1 MLKLKKFKIQIS
13 LEYFIGFSVLLSVLF
28 VFIYLYFES
37 YKQLAEVV
45 RYLGLETRCY
55 FLSSKFDSFLP
66 IILKNISYY
75 EVFEIN
81 LEEEVEIKNF
91 KIKIENVSCYTRIEN
106 VYGKLK
112 DGKNIIKIENGNISI
127 LQT

>member
-1 MLKLKKFKIQIS
+1 MLKLKKFKVQIS